1 MNSEW
6 VVGQHVRS
14 DYQVSIDS
22 LLGCLALLL
31 NRYLAV
37 YQLNTLTIYLGNL
50 FFTLQAENAG
60 LLYLYIIG
68 IAKLLYKKQ
77 PVFVIEYRQLAVII
91 ISSVN
96 NKEAILIL
104 LTI

>member
-1 MNSEW
+1 MMGTEW
-6 VVGQHVRS
+6 VVVQHVPS

-22 LLGCLALLL
+22 FIGIFTLLL

-37 YQLNTLTIYLGNL
+37 YQLNTFAIYLGNL

-77 PVFVIEYRQLAVII
+77 PVFAIEYRQLAVAVII
-91 ISSVN
+91 YHQ
-96 NKEAILIL
+96 
-104 LTI
+104 LTIKRQF

>member
-1 MNSEW
+1 
-6 VVGQHVRS
+6 
-14 DYQVSIDS
+14 
-22 LLGCLALLL
+22 LGYLDLLL

-37 YQLNTLTIYLGNL
+37 YQPNTFTVYLGNL

-77 PVFVIEYRQLAVII
+77 PVFAIEYRQLAVAVII

-96 NKEAILIL
+96 NKETILIL

>member
-6 VVGQHVRS
+6 IVVQHVLS

-22 LLGCLALLL
+22 FIGIFTLLL

-37 YQLNTLTIYLGNL
+37 YQLNTFAIYLGNL

-60 LLYLYIIG
+60 LLYLYIYQRMPDYHSKDRLDPFDG
-68 IAKLLYKKQ
+68 D
-77 PVFVIEYRQLAVII
+77 
-91 ISSVN
+91 
-96 NKEAILIL
+96 
-104 LTI
+104 

>member
-1 MNSEW
+1 M
-6 VVGQHVRS
+6 
-14 DYQVSIDS
+14 S
-22 LLGCLALLL
+22 L
-31 NRYLAV
+31 
-37 YQLNTLTIYLGNL
+37 IYLGNL

-77 PVFVIEYRQLAVII
+77 PVFAIEYRQLAVAVII

-96 NKEAILIL
+96 NKETILIL

>member
-1 MNSEW
+1 
-6 VVGQHVRS
+6 
-14 DYQVSIDS
+14 
-22 LLGCLALLL
+22 
-31 NRYLAV
+31 
-37 YQLNTLTIYLGNL
+37 
-50 FFTLQAENAG
+50 LQAENAG

-77 PVFVIEYRQLAVII
+77 PVFAIEYRQLAVII